1 MKKQKYQFESTFA
14 NIKIRPVVSEEK
26 DKYLSVASLDKL
38 KKFLP
43 EINTDD
49 NIDLLPVAFDACVV
63 NRVNKN
69 GDVIDGE
76 TAAKIAKNFVNKPIN
91 IEHDRKQVIGCIV
104 SASFSKFGSNES
116 LAEMD
121 VKSMKTPFNIT
132 LGGVIWKVVDRD
144 LADQIEE
151 SNDPTSDNY
160 MSISASWEL
169 GFNDFNIIVLDNNE
183 KNIENATIISDAQE
197 IDKLK
202 NNLRGFG
209 GNGKMKNEKSIYR
222 QVLGKVVPLGVGFTL
237 NPAADVQGIAT
248 PEEKP
253 AVLELKDNKSSEDTQ
268 VPIPGD
274 PNFIGP
280 VTPEDIEKFKKEEK
294 SEANII
300 ESSEASENNTSHEE
314 ELNVKK
320 ERIYMKI
327 TKIEDIT
334 DALLK
339 EVTASSVSDFIAEEL
354 KKASDQFTAEKAEKD
369 NELKAANE
377 KISTVTAE
385 QEAVKKQVEEL
396 TQKLASLES
405 EKEAKAK
412 EEKFNMHMASFDEEF
427 ELSDEDRKVLAS
439 DLKDLT
445 EEGFSAYKSK
455 MSVLMKEKNKAAKK
469 AAKEKMSKK
478 DIKQDLEEDVKD
490 KGVDENKEDKTGKMV
505 KASVESASEI
515 STTQDVVE
523 QAVDNGSKAST
534 TIPNSA
540 PAAQPSVKEKY
551 ASAFGFDGFELTNK

>member
-1 MKKQKYQFESTFA
+1 MKKQKFESIFA

-43 EINTDD
+43 EINTED
-49 NIDLLPVAFDACVV
+49 NVDLLPVAFDACVV

-91 IEHDRKQVIGCIV
+91 VEHNRKQVIGCIV

-116 LAEMD
+116 LAEID
-121 VKSMKTPFNIT
+121 VNSMKTPFNIT

-151 SNDPTSDNY
+151 SNDPTSENY

-183 KNIENATIISDAQE
+183 KNIENGVIISDAQE
-197 IDKLK
+197 IDKIK

-248 PEEKP
+248 PEDKP
-253 AVLELKDNKSSEDTQ
+253 AVIELKDNKSSENEEL
-268 VPIPGD
+268 PMPGD

-280 VTPEDIEKFKKEEK
+280 VRPEDIEKFKKEEK
-294 SEANII
+294 SEDNIV
-300 ESSEASENNTSHEE
+300 ESSEASENKTSHEE
-314 ELNVKK
+314 DLDVKK

-339 EVTASSVSDFIAEEL
+339 EVTASSVADFIAEEL
-354 KKASDQFTAEKAEKD
+354 KKASDQFLVEKTEKE

-377 KISTVTAE
+377 KISAVTAE

-412 EEKFNMHMASFDEEF
+412 EETFNMHMASFDEEF

-469 AAKEKMSKK
+469 AAKVKMDK
-478 DIKQDLEEDVKD
+478 EDSKD
-490 KGVDENKEDKTGKMV
+490 KGADEDKNGKMI
-505 KASVESASEI
+505 KSAIASEEVALQI

-551 ASAFGFDGFELTNK
+551 ASAFGFDGFELTKK